1 MNMKTKI
8 LSILLLAG
16 SLAFAQQN
24 TLVQTSTTAA
34 MTATQNFVLLT
45 ATTGVNGPTSSQ
57 PASQLY
63 VVDPG
68 QHVGETLTLTGACVS
83 LRCPVA
89 RDRGGKAVAHVSG
102 AMVLVATSPQWF
114 QATNPA
120 GGCATATVY
129 VTPWINVGTGQQ
141 WICSS
146 KTLSWVPGWGNAS
159 ATPQVI
165 TATATASVAGAT
177 AVNAPIVHI
186 SGTNAI
192 TSFTMGIGNN
202 NNNFAVIPDGAF
214 TGTATNNICKAFT
227 AVAARTL
234 SFTYDAV
241 NSCYAPSY

>member
-1 MNMKTKI
+1 MNI
-8 LSILLLAG
+8 LSKAVIILLAVS
-16 SLAFAQQN
+16 SLGLAQQN
-24 TLVQTSTTAA
+24 TVLQTSTSAA
-34 MTATQNFVLLT
+34 MTATQNFVT
-45 ATTGVNGPTSSQ
+45 VASATGINAPTNSV
-57 PASQLY
+57 PGSQLY
-63 VVDPG
+63 IVDPG
-68 QHVGETLTLTGACVS
+68 QMVGETVTVTGPLSGTRV
-83 LRCPVA
+83 PIA

-114 QATNPA
+114 QSTNPA
-120 GGCATATVY
+120 GSCTASTVY
-129 VTPWINVGTGQQ
+129 VTPWVNVGTGQQ

-146 KTLSWVPGWGNAS
+146 KTLSWVPGWGNP

-177 AVNAPIVHI
+177 AINAPLVHI

-192 TSFTMGIGNN
+192 TSFTFSAGNN
-202 NNNFAVIPDGAF
+202 NNNFQVIPDGAF

-227 AVAARTL
+227 AVANRTL